1 GGIVAYEIAQQLSAQ
16 GQKIGQLLLL
26 DSGARANREEHLEE
40 AEEHAG
46 HIEED
51 DAALMI
57 RFFGEALQ
65 ISREDLAQFQG
76 DERIGYILQQAI
88 SMKLLPPDVEVAQAR
103 SFLEVYRANEAAK
116 RKYVPQAYPGTVT
129 LFKTD
134 RQHTMPPSDGSVR
147 SEQIEKMIQDPTMG
161 WGDLAAGGVRVVE
174 VPGDHHTMVLK
185 PHVETLALR
194 IRNCLSKA
202 VTTALPL
209 NIGTDCSTAE
219 VAEDRR
225 E

>member
-1 GGIVAYEIAQQLSAQ
+1 LYGECALYTRIEDLAAHYIEAMKTIQPEGPYFLGGWSIGGIVAYEIAQELSPQ

-103 SFLEVYRANEAAK
+103 SFLEVYRANE
-116 RKYVPQAYPGTVT
+116 
-129 LFKTD
+129 
-134 RQHTMPPSDGSVR
+134 
-147 SEQIEKMIQDPTMG
+147 
-161 WGDLAAGGVRVVE
+161 
-174 VPGDHHTMVLK
+174 
-185 PHVETLALR
+185 
-194 IRNCLSKA
+194 
-202 VTTALPL
+202 
-209 NIGTDCSTAE
+209 
-219 VAEDRR
+219 
-225 E
+225 